1 MSKEQ
6 DIIKWWESYSEEE
19 AKRRKEEWLDEHN
32 KARLPNIILDKLTNK
47 EFNTALVNTLSDINF
62 HTTDTYMHITNAER
76 ESWNKVT
83 YEALTKTVTKEA
95 DGIMSKKDKIKLD
108 NIHEGANNYTHP
120 KYRPVNTYKYKKVD
134 EYGHIYGYSD
144 PEILPV
150 TVDSVDTLNGK
161 PLEWFA
167 KNNNQVFN
175 NITVPDIDVSRAKD
189 NSAVNYTTMKNY
201 ALDSV
206 IQFSESN
213 TNLNTKKLWYN
224 TKTNISYYFDN
235 GTWKRLTLPDK
246 PVTYNNDTGKI
257 DSRYLPATG
266 FPIGY
271 IATIY
276 GNTVPKNFLLLDG
289 STIRKSDYPA
299 LWDRVSRYC
308 KIIQESEYNANNKT
322 MYFSYVSS
330 DDNLI
335 RLPNFYNLHL
345 RPTSDISRHSNLSKA
360 RRANIFGTFPVTTF
374 NTYDEDFDVDLYNK
388 YPLTKYTNKNVSD
401 YTYYK
406 PRRAEPGPMG
416 YIYTNNNRRESL
428 GFYYKPIIIETSD
441 SFSPRSITVLYC
453 IKAK

>member
-120 KYRPVNTYKYKKVD
+120 KYKPVNTYKYKKVD

-189 NSAVNYTTMKNY
+189 NSAVNYTTMRGY
-201 ALDSV
+201 TLDSV
-206 IQFSESN
+206 VQFSESN
-213 TNLNTKKLWYN
+213 INLNTKKLWYN

-322 MYFSYVSS
+322 IYFSYVSS
-330 DDNLI
+330 DNNLI

-345 RPTSDISRHSNLSKA
+345 RPTSDVSRHGNLSKA
-360 RRANIFGTFPVTTF
+360 HRANIFGTFPVTTF

-416 YIYTNNNRRESL
+416 YTYTNNNRESL
-428 GFYYKPIIIETSD
+428 NFYYKPIINETSD
-441 SFSPRSITVLYC
+441 SFSPRSITVLHC

>member
-47 EFNTALVNTLSDINF
+47 EFNTALANTLSDINF
-62 HTTDTYMHITNAER
+62 HTTDTYMHINNAER

-95 DGIMSKKDKIKLD
+95 DGIMSKEDKTKLD

-120 KYRPVNTYKYKKVD
+120 KYKPVNTYKYKKVD

-189 NSAVNYTTMKNY
+189 NSAVNYTTMRGY
-201 ALDSV
+201 TLDSV
-206 IQFSESN
+206 VQFSESN

-246 PVTYNNDTGKI
+246 PVTYNNDTSKI

-345 RPTSDISRHSNLSKA
+345 RPTSDVSRHGSLSKA

-416 YIYTNNNRRESL
+416 YTYTNNNRESL
-428 GFYYKPIIIETSD
+428 NFYYKPIINETSD